1 MTTQHVSV
9 GLVAGDDW
17 EINITL
23 LNPDNTPFDLT
34 GATVLWCLIDKTY
47 HQVIKSS
54 DVTISLGT
62 DPTLGVAQ
70 VIIPAA
76 VSSPLPSGFYTDA
89 LRVVAGGITSTLL
102 FGQINVMA
110 DPWAAQPAAASG
122 TIIPFQRTMYV
133 ETHPHDAERHH
144 IAPA

>member
-23 LNPDNTPFDLT
+23 LNADGTPFDLT
-34 GATVLWCLIDKTY
+34 GATVKWCLMDNSYNQAITTD
-47 HQVIKSS
+47 Q
-54 DVTISLGT
+54 VTISVAN
-62 DPTLGVAQ
+62 PTTGVAQ

-76 VSSPLPSGFYTDA
+76 VSSPLPSGFYTDT
-89 LRVVAGGITSTLL
+89 LRVISAGITSTLL

-110 DPWAAQPAAASG
+110 DPWAAKVGPARG
-122 TIIPFQRTMYV
+122 TIVPFQRTAWIQA
-133 ETHPHDAERHH
+133 HPDDLPKRRQ
-144 IAPA
+144 PA